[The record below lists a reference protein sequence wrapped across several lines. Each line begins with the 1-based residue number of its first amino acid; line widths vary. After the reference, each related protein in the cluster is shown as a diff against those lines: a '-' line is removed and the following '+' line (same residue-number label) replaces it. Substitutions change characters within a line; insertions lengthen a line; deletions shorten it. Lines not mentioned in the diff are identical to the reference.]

1 MRMRLAAE
9 CQKALE
15 ATEMRDRFLT
25 LGLEPAELMPDEF
38 ADFLRKQNDRYA
50 SIARQANIK
59 LD

>member
-1 MRMRLAAE
+1 MRLTTE

-15 ATEMRDRFLT
+15 APEMKDRFLA
-25 LGLEPAELMPDEF
+25 LGLEPGELMPDEF
-38 ADFLRKQNDRYA
+38 ADFLKKQNDRFS